1 MRAGQEEVHM
11 IYHQDIGIKTA
22 VVFLRGFVQ
31 DLEIQVVVIRME
43 KAGGSV
49 IPPLDEMLGYI
60 RDIDSG

>member
-1 MRAGQEEVHM
+1 MVC
-11 IYHQDIGIKTA
+11 HQDRGIKTA

-31 DLEIQVVVIRME
+31 DLEIKVVVIRME